1 MMNNDNR
8 GDPLYV
14 GNLPRFSSEESVMD
28 LFGQSIAWDCPITN
42 VRLQKQ
48 GREVQAIV
56 WIVTGGDMNE
66 TTVDQI
72 IENMHHSEFQG
83 KKIEVRMADPDETL
97 E

>member
-1 MMNNDNR
+1 MNNDNR